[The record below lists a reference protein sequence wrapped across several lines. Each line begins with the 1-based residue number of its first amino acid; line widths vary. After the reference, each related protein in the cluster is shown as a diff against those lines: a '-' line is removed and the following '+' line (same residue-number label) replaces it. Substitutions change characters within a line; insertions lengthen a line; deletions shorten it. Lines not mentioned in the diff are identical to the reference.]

1 MKKKLKARAIEYY
14 EYNTSDN
21 LRYELSVYIL
31 DKDPEKISDAEMLRA
46 RKVIR
51 QLLLESS
58 S

>member
-21 LRYELSVYIL
+21 LRYELGVYIL
-31 DKDPEKISDAEMLRA
+31 DKDPEKISAAEMRRA

-51 QLLLESS
+51 QLLESS